1 MLMVTDKKRKKKYP
15 ELRALWITVFC
26 DILGY
31 FIIIPLIPS
40 FILLYKT
47 TPMMIGLLIATNA
60 LFTFIFS
67 PIWGHA
73 SDKFGRKP
81 MLIICQSGTTA
92 AFIILAFSNSLE
104 MLFLSRIVD
113 GVFGGN
119 FTLVKAIISDKVP
132 PKDRG
137 IQMANVGVVVVLAGL
152 IGPGLGGLLSIYGII
167 GPGLGSALISII
179 TIILT
184 LKILEESW
192 PKPKRME
199 KITHIKEKVKL
210 KNNKTAMYLLT
221 LWGFHTLT
229 FMMYLITMA
238 LVMALVLGLSAFEI
252 GVILTIAGIFR
263 AIIRFTLFKPTL
275 RFLGEPRAIKFGLF
289 LLVIT
294 FFLISIVQDVIGLII
309 IMLIFSY
316 GASCSRG
323 PLIAKI
329 TLSVSPKE
337 MGKINGYTSSLD
349 SFGGIIGP
357 LIVGFIIGIY
367 GAFWLALLMT
377 ALAVIAFI
385 MNLKKI
391 IPFSYRIQHKQQMKE
406 PISKEDFVSFEELR
420 Q

>member
-1 MLMVTDKKRKKKYP
+1 MLMAIDKKRKKKYP
-15 ELRALWITVFC
+15 ELKALWITVFC

-40 FILLYKT
+40 FIHLYNT
-47 TPMMIGLLIATNA
+47 SPFMIGLLIATNA

-73 SDKFGRKP
+73 SDKLGRKP
-81 MLIICQSGTTA
+81 MLIICQGGTTA
-92 AFIILAFSNSLE
+92 AFLVLAFSNSLE

-119 FTLVKAIISDKVP
+119 FTLVKAIISDKIP

-167 GPGLGSALISII
+167 GPGLGSATISVVTII
-179 TIILT
+179 VTIIL
-184 LKILEESW
+184 LEESW
-192 PKPKRME
+192 PKSKRIE
-199 KITHIKEKVKL
+199 KIENIKEKIKL
-210 KNNKTAMYLLT
+210 RKNKTALYLLT

-238 LVMALVLGLSAFEI
+238 LVMALILGLSPLEI
-252 GVILTIAGIFR
+252 GIILTIAGIFR

-275 RFLGEPRAIKFGLF
+275 RFLGEPRAIKFGLI

-294 FFLISIVQDVIGLII
+294 FFLIGLVRDVIGLII
-309 IMLIFSY
+309 IMLVFSY

-357 LIVGFIIGIY
+357 LIVGLIIGIY
-367 GAFWLALLMT
+367 GAFWLSLLMT
-377 ALAVIAFI
+377 ALALVAFV
-385 MNLKKI
+385 MNQKDIK
-391 IPFSYRIQHKQQMKE
+391 PFSYRIQQKVKKKE
-406 PISKEDFVSFEELR
+406 SISKEDIKSTEELR

>member
-1 MLMVTDKKRKKKYP
+1 MLRVLDRKRKKKYP
-15 ELRALWITVFC
+15 ELKALWLTVFC

-40 FILLYKT
+40 FIFLYDT
-47 TPMMIGLLIATNA
+47 TPFMIGLMIATNA

-73 SDKFGRKP
+73 SDKLGRKP
-81 MLIICQSGTTA
+81 MLLICQSGTTA

-119 FTLVKAIISDKVP
+119 FTLVKAVISDNVD

-137 IQMANVGVVVVLAGL
+137 LQMANVGVVVVLAGL

-167 GPGLGSALISII
+167 GPGLGAAGISLVTIAV
-179 TIILT
+179 TIIL
-184 LKILEESW
+184 LQESW
-192 PKPKRME
+192 PKSKRIE
-199 KITHIKEKVKL
+199 KEKEFKRKIKITK
-210 KNNKTAMYLLT
+210 NKTALYLLT

-229 FMMYLITMA
+229 FMMYLISMA
-238 LVMALVLGLSAFEI
+238 LVMALVLGLNAFEI

-263 AIIRFTLFKPTL
+263 AIVRFTLFKPTL
-275 RFLGEPRAIKFGLF
+275 RILGEPRAIKFGLF
-289 LLVIT
+289 ILLVT
-294 FFLISIVQDVIGLII
+294 FFLIGIIQNVIGLII
-309 IMLIFSY
+309 VMLLFSY
-316 GASCSRG
+316 GASCTRG

-357 LIVGFIIGIY
+357 LIVGFIMGVY
-367 GAFWLALLMT
+367 GAFWLSLLITCLAL
-377 ALAVIAFI
+377 VAFM

-391 IPFSYRIQHKQQMKE
+391 EPYSYRIQKK
-406 PISKEDFVSFEELR
+406 KKVS
-420 Q
+420 

>member
-1 MLMVTDKKRKKKYP
+1 MATDKKRKKKYP

-40 FILLYKT
+40 FITLYKT
-47 TPMMIGLLIATNA
+47 TPIMIGLLIATNA

-73 SDKFGRKP
+73 SDKLGRKP

-92 AFIILAFSNSLE
+92 AFLILAFSNSLE

-119 FTLVKAIISDKVP
+119 FTLVKAIISDRIP

-167 GPGLGSALISII
+167 GPGLGSAIISVL

-184 LKILEESW
+184 IILLEESW
-192 PKPKRME
+192 PKSKRIE
-199 KITHIKEKVKL
+199 KVKDIKEKIKL
-210 KNNKTAMYLLT
+210 RNDKTALYLLS

-238 LVMALVLGLSAFEI
+238 LVMALVLGLNAFEI

-275 RFLGEPRAIKFGLF
+275 RFLGEPRAIKFGL
-289 LLVIT
+289 LILVIT
-294 FFLISIVQDVIGLII
+294 FFLIGIVRDVIGII
-309 IMLIFSY
+309 IVMLIFSY

-367 GAFWLALLMT
+367 GAFWLSMLMT
-377 ALAVIAFI
+377 ALALVALI
-385 MNLKKI
+385 MNQKEIK
-391 IPFSYRIQHKQQMKE
+391 PFSYRIQKKE
-406 PISKEDFVSFEELR
+406 NNIESISKEGLKSIE
-420 Q
+420 